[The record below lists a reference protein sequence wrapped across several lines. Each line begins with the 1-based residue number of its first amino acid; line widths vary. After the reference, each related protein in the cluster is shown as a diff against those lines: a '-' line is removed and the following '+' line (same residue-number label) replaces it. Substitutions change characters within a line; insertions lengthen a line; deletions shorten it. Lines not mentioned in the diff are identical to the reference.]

1 MLINLQKICTT
12 GLAAIA
18 LGAVL
23 SVLLPKAAH
32 RDVAIAGPA
41 SLGATEIVRED
52 VHVSDL
58 MKTIPPEPET
68 GSVCRLPPPT
78 DDDLE

>member
-1 MLINLQKICTT
+1 MLINLQKIWTT

-23 SVLLPKAAH
+23 SVLLPKAPH
-32 RDVAIAGPA
+32 YGVAIAGPA
-41 SLGATEIVRED
+41 NLGATEIVRED

-58 MKTIPPEPET
+58 MKTIPPEPGA
-68 GSVCRLPPPT
+68 GSVCRLPPLT